1 MRRYRLLMYLLVEL
15 LTVNLFMGSSAS
27 GYVEHDKKSTQVD
40 SASVAYTQAVKQ
52 LTDVMVNDV
61 VGPCAATR
69 YYTYAQLAAYECM
82 YHLQNPAKYVSFAGR
97 LTSYPTI
104 KPATSSSHID
114 VELSCV
120 YALLRVGESMLP
132 SGYQLESVRQKLVEK
147 ARLQRHLSPEL
158 LTNSQA
164 FAESIVKQ
172 IVQYAASDGY
182 VKTSGYPRYT
192 PESKPGFWQS
202 TPPAYA
208 EAYEAHWATLRT
220 FLLDSAAQFRPVS
233 PVAYSEQPNSA
244 FYGLAKEV
252 VDTVRLLTPEQRH
265 IADFW
270 DCNPFF
276 LNQKG
281 HMSFGTKKIS
291 PGGHWMGITSLVSL
305 QQHLPLAETIRW
317 HTLVALTMS
326 DAMSSCWQEKYASN
340 RVRPETYIN
349 QVVDRTWR
357 PVLQTPPFP
366 EYTSGH
372 SVLSNA
378 VAVVLSSLAG
388 EAIPYTDTTEEEFG
402 VPARSY
408 HSFREAAQ
416 EAAISRLYGG
426 IHFRDSIENGM
437 RQGEMIGYYIVGK
450 LNGTRRDASVHK

>member
-1 MRRYRLLMYLLVEL
+1 
-15 LTVNLFMGSSAS
+15 
-27 GYVEHDKKSTQVD
+27 
-40 SASVAYTQAVKQ
+40 
-52 LTDVMVNDV
+52 
-61 VGPCAATR
+61 
-69 YYTYAQLAAYECM
+69 
-82 YHLQNPAKYVSFAGR
+82 
-97 LTSYPTI
+97 
-104 KPATSSSHID
+104 
-114 VELSCV
+114 
-120 YALLRVGESMLP
+120 
-132 SGYQLESVRQKLVEK
+132 
-147 ARLQRHLSPEL
+147 
-158 LTNSQA
+158 
-164 FAESIVKQ
+164 
-172 IVQYAASDGY
+172 
-182 VKTSGYPRYT
+182 
-192 PESKPGFWQS
+192 
-202 TPPAYA
+202 
-208 EAYEAHWATLRT
+208 
-220 FLLDSAAQFRPVS
+220 
-233 PVAYSEQPNSA
+233 
-244 FYGLAKEV
+244 
-252 VDTVRLLTPEQRH
+252 
-265 IADFW
+265 
-270 DCNPFF
+270 
-276 LNQKG
+276 
-281 HMSFGTKKIS
+281 
-291 PGGHWMGITSLVSL
+291 TSLVSL

-388 EAIPYTDTTEEEFG
+388 EAIHYTDTTEEEFG

-437 RQGEMIGYYIVGK
+437 RQGEMIGYYIIGK